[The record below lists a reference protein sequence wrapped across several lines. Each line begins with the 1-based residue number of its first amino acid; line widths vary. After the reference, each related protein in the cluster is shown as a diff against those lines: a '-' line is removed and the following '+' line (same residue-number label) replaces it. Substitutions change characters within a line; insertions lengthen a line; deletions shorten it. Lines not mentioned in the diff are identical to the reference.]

1 MYTCDSCKKHSCRNG
16 NLEDAPINCPC
27 RELEKIEEIKKY
39 YLEEE
44 NMRLSHNSALVEAEG
59 YCQLTRIQEIILF
72 ANKCNFTKLGLA
84 LYRLSK

>member
-39 YLEEE
+39 YL
-44 NMRLSHNSALVEAEG
+44 
-59 YCQLTRIQEIILF
+59 
-72 ANKCNFTKLGLA
+72 
-84 LYRLSK
+84 